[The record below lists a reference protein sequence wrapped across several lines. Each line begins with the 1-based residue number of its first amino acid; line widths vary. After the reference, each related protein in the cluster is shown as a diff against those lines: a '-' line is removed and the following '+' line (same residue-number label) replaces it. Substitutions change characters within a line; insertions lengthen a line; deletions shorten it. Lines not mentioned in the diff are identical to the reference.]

1 MVSARTCLLMLLPAA
16 LYFLEEARGSLLVE
30 ERQLV
35 CDRRLGPCR
44 YREACA
50 CNPTLRLG
58 RRSLQTY
65 YYRRGRC
72 HAGGYAR
79 NCNGFP
85 TRIACHAACIGF
97 VFGNQ
102 R

>member
-44 YREACA
+44 YREAYLCIIGA
-50 CNPTLRLG
+50 WLSEYVRPVPRLRTASVQFLTE
-58 RRSLQTY
+58 SLVALHWSRAKT
-65 YYRRGRC
+65 
-72 HAGGYAR
+72 
-79 NCNGFP
+79 
-85 TRIACHAACIGF
+85 
-97 VFGNQ
+97 
-102 R
+102 